1 MRLSSVGEAVE
12 AGAEDGEDAGVEEEE
27 EDKEEE
33 EAVTA
38 DEDKDGDEE
47 EHKEEEVKVE
57 EEEVKEEPE
66 AAAEVKRLAKE
77 EAELKGDDA
86 LGHVLGVVKRFVVAM
101 PADVMD
107 AYQRR
112 AEKRGDIPSPT
123 VEDICD
129 RLSYVP
135 ELYRDAWERVGEAT
149 IVPNTDAELSM
160 RDRAFIFVWT
170 INLPAVFMLVT
181 TALDLLNARP
191 VLGDPTAHAGD
202 AELLAFRDGL
212 FAALGKLQE
221 VQKPTTLYRVVS
233 EVEHGAVT
241 KHGDLRGY
249 LIASKR
255 LHAFTTDQTRA
266 KPRSGEVV
274 LTLELNEGERELRV
288 RGVSSLSM
296 NNSEAEVIIYTA
308 DSNSDV
314 REDHEVDDDGVC
326 GDDED
331 DGDDGAS
338 SSSLSMSS
346 SEAEVIIYTADSN
359 SDVGEDHEVDD
370 HGDGGGGGEEDDSD
384 DGASRHQRTE
394 VGIET
399 QPT

>member
-1 MRLSSVGEAVE
+1 MRGSRRRR
-12 AGAEDGEDAGVEEEE
+12 
-27 EDKEEE
+27 KEEE

-107 AYQRR
+107 AYQKR

-123 VEDICD
+123 VTDICD

-233 EVEHGAVT
+233 EVEHGAVS

-266 KPRSGEVV
+266 KPRRGEVV

-296 NNSEAEVIIYTA
+296 NNLEAEVIIYTA
-308 DSNSDV
+308 DNNSDV
-314 REDHEVDDDGVC
+314 REDHEVDDDGDGIC
-326 GDDED
+326 GGDEG

-338 SSSLSMSS
+338 FSSLSMSR

-370 HGDGGGGGEEDDSD
+370 HEVDDHGDGGGGGEEDDSD
-384 DGASRHQRTE
+384 DGASGHQRAE